1 MSVSETASLRKDQR
15 NMSKKQKKRG
25 NQIRDADRRSV
36 AWLLTDTA
44 YDTLCVSGYTRL
56 SENPEVL
63 MAVNKLAGLIGSM
76 TIHLMAN
83 SEDGDIRI
91 KNALSRKLDI
101 EPNRYMT
108 RMTLMSWIVRTL
120 LLYGDGNAVLLPKTS
135 GGYLED
141 LVPISHSRVS
151 FVPDGGYG
159 YRIKVDGQD
168 HDPGQLLHF
177 VLNPDPDQPWKGMGL
192 RVALKDITSN
202 LKQAAV
208 TKKGFL
214 EDKWKPSVI
223 IKVDSWSED
232 LSTREGR
239 ENYLRG
245 FSTDRPG
252 DPMIIPADGMD
263 VIQVKPLT
271 LNDLAI
277 NDSVSLDKR
286 SVASILGVPP
296 YVVGVGA
303 FNREEWNS
311 FINNTVLPLV
321 KGLEQELTRKLLI
334 SEDLFVRMNPWALYA
349 YDVQNLAS
357 IGSELY
363 VRGIMTGNE
372 VRDWIGQG
380 PRAGLDELVILE
392 NFIPASMIGDQLKL
406 NQQKKNQEKLDGL
419 GGESDG

>member
-1 MSVSETASLRKDQR
+1 
-15 NMSKKQKKRG
+15 MSKKHKKRG
-25 NQIRDADRRSV
+25 NQIRDADKRSE
-36 AWLLTDTA
+36 AWLLTDAA

-83 SEDGDIRI
+83 SEDGDVRI

-120 LLYGDGNAVLLPKTS
+120 LLYGDGNAVVLPKTS

-141 LVPISHSRVS
+141 LVPIPPSRVS
-151 FVPDGGYG
+151 FDSDDGYG
-159 YRIKVDGQD
+159 YRIRISGQE

-177 VLNPDPDQPWKGMGL
+177 VLNPDPAQPWKGMGL
-192 RVALKDITSN
+192 RVALKDVAAN
-202 LKQAAV
+202 LKQAAA

-214 EDKWKPSVI
+214 ADKWKPSVI
-223 IKVDSWSED
+223 IKVDSWAEE

-239 ENYLRG
+239 DNYLRG

-252 DPMIIPADGMD
+252 DPMIIPADGME

-286 SVASILGVPP
+286 SVAAILGVPP

-321 KGLEQELTRKLLI
+321 RGLEQELTRKLLI
-334 SEDLFVRMNPWALYA
+334 SEDLFIRMNPWALYA
-349 YDVQNLAS
+349 YDVQSLAS
-357 IGSELY
+357 IGMDMA
-363 VRGIMTGNE
+363 VRGLMLGNE
-372 VRDWIGQG
+372 VRDWL
-380 PRAGLDELVILE
+380 GLEPKEGLNTLKILE
-392 NFIPASMIGDQLKL
+392 NFISLAKIDDQLKL
-406 NQQKKNQEKLDGL
+406 DQSKK
-419 GGESDG
+419 S

>member
-1 MSVSETASLRKDQR
+1 
-15 NMSKKQKKRG
+15 MSKKRKNRG
-25 NQIRDADRRSV
+25 NQIRDADRRSA
-36 AWLLTDTA
+36 AWLLSDTA

-83 SEDGDIRI
+83 SEGGDVRI

-101 EPNRYMT
+101 EPNKYMT
-108 RMTLMSWIVRTL
+108 RMTLVSWIVRTL
-120 LLYGDGNAVLLPKTS
+120 LLYGDGNAVVLPRTS

-141 LVPISHSRVS
+141 LVPIPPSRMS

-159 YRIKVDGQD
+159 YRILIDGRE

-177 VLNPDPDQPWKGMGL
+177 VLNPDPAQPWRGMGL
-192 RVALKDITSN
+192 RVALKDVAAN
-202 LKQAAV
+202 LKQAAA

-214 EDKWKPSVI
+214 ADKWKPSVI
-223 IKVDSWSED
+223 IKVDSWAEE
-232 LSTREGR
+232 LRTPEGR

-245 FSTDRPG
+245 FGTDEPG
-252 DPMIIPADGMD
+252 KPIVIPADGME

-286 SVASILGVPP
+286 TVAAILGVPP

-311 FINNTVLPLV
+311 FINTTVLPLV

-334 SEDLFVRMNPWALYA
+334 SENLFIRMNPWALYA

-357 IGSELY
+357 IGMNMAA
-363 VRGIMTGNE
+363 RGLMLGNE
-372 VRDWIGQG
+372 VRDWL
-380 PRAGLDELVILE
+380 GLEPKEGLNTLKILE
-392 NFIPASMIGDQLKL
+392 NFISLDMIDAQLKL
-406 NQQKKNQEKLDGL
+406 DQSKKTEGA
-419 GGESDG
+419 GGENDG

>member
-1 MSVSETASLRKDQR
+1 
-15 NMSKKQKKRG
+15 MSKKRKNRG
-25 NQIRDADRRSV
+25 NQIRDADKRSA
-36 AWLLTDTA
+36 AWLLADAA

-83 SEDGDIRI
+83 SDGGDVRI

-108 RMTLMSWIVRTL
+108 RMTLVSWIVRTL
-120 LLYGDGNAVLLPKTS
+120 LLYGDGNAVVLPKTS

-141 LVPISHSRVS
+141 LVPIPPSRIS
-151 FVPDGGYG
+151 FASDGGYG
-159 YRIKVDGQD
+159 YRILIDGVA
-168 HDPGQLLHF
+168 HDSGQLLHF
-177 VLNPDPDQPWKGMGL
+177 VLNPDPVQPWRGMGL
-192 RVALKDITSN
+192 RVALKDVAAN
-202 LKQAAV
+202 LKQAAA

-223 IKVDSWSED
+223 IKVDSWAEE
-232 LSTREGR
+232 LRTPEGR
-239 ENYLRG
+239 DNYLRG
-245 FSTDRPG
+245 FGTDDPG
-252 DPMIIPADGMD
+252 KPMVIPADGMD

-286 SVASILGVPP
+286 TVAAILGVPP

-334 SEDLFVRMNPWALYA
+334 SEDLFFRMNPWALYA

-357 IGSELY
+357 IGMNMAA
-363 VRGIMTGNE
+363 RGLMFGNE
-372 VRDWIGQG
+372 VRDWL
-380 PRAGLDELVILE
+380 GLEPKEGLNTLKILE
-392 NFIPASMIGDQLKL
+392 NFISLDKIDDQLKL
-406 NQQKKNQEKLDGL
+406 DQSKKSDGT
-419 GGESDG
+419 GGEDDG

>member
-1 MSVSETASLRKDQR
+1 MSRKR
-15 NMSKKQKKRG
+15 KKSGGG
-25 NQIRDADRRSV
+25 NQIRDADRSS
-36 AWLLTDTA
+36 AWLLTDAA
-44 YDTLCVSGYTRL
+44 YDTLCISGYTRL

-76 TIHLMAN
+76 TIHLMSN
-83 SEDGDIRI
+83 SENGDVRI

-120 LLYGDGNAVLLPKTS
+120 LLYGDGNAVVLPKTS
-135 GGYLED
+135 RGYLED
-141 LVPISHSRVS
+141 LVPIPPSRVS
-151 FVPDGGYG
+151 LQPDGGYG
-159 YRIKVDGQD
+159 YRVLVDGQD

-177 VLNPDPDQPWKGMGL
+177 VLDPDPAQPWRGMGL
-192 RVALKDITSN
+192 RVALKDVAAN
-202 LKQAAV
+202 LKQAAA
-208 TKKGFL
+208 TKKGFMA
-214 EDKWKPSVI
+214 DKWKPSI
-223 IKVDSWSED
+223 IIRVDSWAEE
-232 LSTREGR
+232 LRTPEGR
-239 ENYLRG
+239 EAFMRG
-245 FSTDRPG
+245 FSSGKPG
-252 DPMIIPADGMD
+252 EPFLIPSDGMD

-277 NDSVSLDKR
+277 NDSVTLDKR
-286 SVASILGVPP
+286 TVAAILGVPP

-311 FINNTVLPLV
+311 FVNNTVLPLV
-321 KGLEQELTRKLLI
+321 KGIEQELTRKLLI
-334 SEDLFVRMNPWALYA
+334 SEDMFIRMNPWALYA
-349 YDVQNLAS
+349 YDMQNLAS

-380 PRAGLDELVILE
+380 PLAGLDELVILE

-406 NQQKKNQEKLDGL
+406 DQQKKNQEKLDGI
-419 GGESDG
+419 GGDN

>member
-1 MSVSETASLRKDQR
+1 
-15 NMSKKQKKRG
+15 MSKKRKNRG
-25 NQIRDADRRSV
+25 NQIRDADKRSA
-36 AWLLTDTA
+36 AWLLADAA

-83 SEDGDIRI
+83 SDGGDVRI

-108 RMTLMSWIVRTL
+108 RMTLVSWIVRTL
-120 LLYGDGNAVLLPKTS
+120 LLYGDGNAVVLPKTS

-141 LVPISHSRVS
+141 LVPIPPSRIS
-151 FVPDGGYG
+151 FASDGGYG
-159 YRIKVDGQD
+159 YRILIDGVA
-168 HDPGQLLHF
+168 HDSGQLLHF
-177 VLNPDPDQPWKGMGL
+177 VLNPDPVQPWRGMGL
-192 RVALKDITSN
+192 RVALKDVAAN
-202 LKQAAV
+202 LKQAAA

-223 IKVDSWSED
+223 IKVDSWAEE
-232 LSTREGR
+232 LRTPEGR
-239 ENYLRG
+239 DNYLRG
-245 FSTDRPG
+245 FGTDDPG
-252 DPMIIPADGMD
+252 KPMVIPADGMD

-286 SVASILGVPP
+286 TVAAILGVPP

-334 SEDLFVRMNPWALYA
+334 SEDLFFRMNPWALYA

-357 IGSELY
+357 IGMNMAA
-363 VRGIMTGNE
+363 RGLMLGNE
-372 VRDWIGQG
+372 VRDWL
-380 PRAGLDELVILE
+380 GLEPKEGLNTLKILE
-392 NFIPASMIGDQLKL
+392 NFISLDKIDDQLKL
-406 NQQKKNQEKLDGL
+406 DQSKKSDGT
-419 GGESDG
+419 GGEDDG

>member
-1 MSVSETASLRKDQR
+1 
-15 NMSKKQKKRG
+15 MSKKCKNRG
-25 NQIRDADRRSV
+25 NQIRDADRQSA

-83 SEDGDIRI
+83 SEGGDVRI

-101 EPNRYMT
+101 EPNKYMT

-120 LLYGDGNAVLLPKTS
+120 LLYGDGNAVVLPKTS

-141 LVPISHSRVS
+141 LIPIPPGQVS
-151 FVPDGGYG
+151 FEVDGGYG
-159 YRIKVDGQD
+159 YRIRVGGQD
-168 HDPGQLLHF
+168 YDPGQLLHF
-177 VLNPDPDQPWKGMGL
+177 VLAPDPAQPWRGMGL
-192 RVALKDITSN
+192 RVALKDVAAN
-202 LKQAAV
+202 LKQAAA

-214 EDKWKPSVI
+214 EDKWKPSII
-223 IKVDSWSED
+223 IKVDSWAEEMR
-232 LSTREGR
+232 TREGR
-239 ENYLRG
+239 DNYLRG

-252 DPMIIPADGMD
+252 DPMVIPADGME

-286 SVASILGVPP
+286 TVAAILGVPP

-303 FNREEWNS
+303 FSREEWNS
-311 FINNTVLPLV
+311 FINTTVLPLV

-334 SEDLFVRMNPWALYA
+334 SEYLFVRMNPWALYA
-349 YDVQNLAS
+349 YDVQALAS

-380 PRAGLDELVILE
+380 PLAGLDELVILE

-406 NQQKKNQEKLDGL
+406 DQQKADRERSDEM
-419 GGESDG
+419 GGENDG

>member
-1 MSVSETASLRKDQR
+1 
-15 NMSKKQKKRG
+15 MSKKRKNRG
-25 NQIRDADRRSV
+25 NQIRDADRRSA
-36 AWLLTDTA
+36 AWLLSDTA

-83 SEDGDIRI
+83 SEGGDVRI

-101 EPNRYMT
+101 EPNKYMT
-108 RMTLMSWIVRTL
+108 RMTLVSWIVRTL
-120 LLYGDGNAVLLPKTS
+120 LLYGDGNAVVLPRTS

-141 LVPISHSRVS
+141 LVPIPPSRMS

-159 YRIKVDGQD
+159 YRILIDGRE

-177 VLNPDPDQPWKGMGL
+177 VLNPDPAQPWRGMGL
-192 RVALKDITSN
+192 RVALKDVAAN
-202 LKQAAV
+202 LKQAAA

-214 EDKWKPSVI
+214 ADKWKPSVI
-223 IKVDSWSED
+223 IKVDSWAEE
-232 LSTREGR
+232 LRTPEGR

-245 FSTDRPG
+245 FGTDEPG
-252 DPMIIPADGMD
+252 KPIVIPADGME

-286 SVASILGVPP
+286 TVAAILGVPP

-311 FINNTVLPLV
+311 FINTTVLPLV

-334 SEDLFVRMNPWALYA
+334 SEDLFIRMNPWALYA

-357 IGSELY
+357 IGMNMAA
-363 VRGIMTGNE
+363 RGLMLGNE
-372 VRDWIGQG
+372 VRDWL
-380 PRAGLDELVILE
+380 GLEPKEGLNTLKILE
-392 NFIPASMIGDQLKL
+392 NFISLDMIDAQLKL
-406 NQQKKNQEKLDGL
+406 DQSKKTEGA
-419 GGESDG
+419 GGENDG

>member
-1 MSVSETASLRKDQR
+1 
-15 NMSKKQKKRG
+15 MSKKRKNRS
-25 NQIRDADRRSV
+25 NQIRDADRRSA
-36 AWLLTDTA
+36 AWLLTDAA
-44 YDTLCVSGYTRL
+44 YDTLCISGYTRL

-83 SEDGDIRI
+83 SEGGDIRI

-120 LLYGDGNAVLLPKTS
+120 LLYGDGNAVVFPKTS
-135 GGYLED
+135 GGYLDD
-141 LVPISHSRVS
+141 LIPIPPSRVS
-151 FVPDGGYG
+151 FVSDGSYG
-159 YRIKVDGQD
+159 YRILIDGRE

-177 VLNPDPDQPWKGMGL
+177 VLNPDPAQPWRGIGL
-192 RVALKDITSN
+192 RVALKDVTAN
-202 LKQAAV
+202 LKQAAA

-223 IKVDSWSED
+223 IKVDSWAET
-232 LSTREGR
+232 LQTPEGQ
-239 ENYLRG
+239 ENYMKR
-245 FSTDRPG
+245 FSADKPG
-252 DPMIIPADGMD
+252 QPIVIPADGMD

-286 SVASILGVPP
+286 TVAAILGMPP

-303 FNREEWNS
+303 FNREEWNAS
-311 FINNTVLPLV
+311 INNTVLTLV
-321 KGLEQELTRKLLI
+321 KGIEQELTRKLLI
-334 SEDLFVRMNPWALYA
+334 SDNLFFRMNPWALYA
-349 YDVQNLAS
+349 YDVQNLAA

-380 PRAGLDELVILE
+380 PMAGLDELVILE

-419 GGESDG
+419 GGENDG

>member
-1 MSVSETASLRKDQR
+1 
-15 NMSKKQKKRG
+15 MSKKQKKRG
-25 NQIRDADRRSV
+25 NQIRDAGRRSV

-83 SEDGDIRI
+83 SEGGDVRI

-120 LLYGDGNAVLLPKTS
+120 LLYGDGNAVVLPKTS

-159 YRIKVDGQD
+159 YRIKVDGKD

-406 NQQKKNQEKLDGL
+406 NQQKKNQEKLDGM
-419 GGESDG
+419 GGDGDG

>member
-1 MSVSETASLRKDQR
+1 
-15 NMSKKQKKRG
+15 MSKKRKNRG
-25 NQIRDADRRSV
+25 NQIRDADRRPAV
-36 AWLLTDTA
+36 WLLTDTA
-44 YDTLCVSGYTRL
+44 YDTLCISGYTRL

-76 TIHLMAN
+76 TIHLMSN
-83 SEDGDIRI
+83 SEGGDVRVR
-91 KNALSRKLDI
+91 NALSRKLDI

-120 LLYGDGNAVLLPKTS
+120 LLYGDGNAVVLPKTG

-141 LVPISHSRVS
+141 LVPIPPSRVS
-151 FVPDGGYG
+151 FASDGGYG
-159 YRIKVDGQD
+159 YRILIDGQD
-168 HDPGQLLHF
+168 YDPEQLLHF
-177 VLNPDPDQPWKGMGL
+177 VLDPDPAQPWRGMGL
-192 RVALKDITSN
+192 RVALKDVTAN
-202 LKQAAV
+202 LKQAAA

-223 IKVDSWSED
+223 IKVDSWAED
-232 LSTREGR
+232 LRTPEGR
-239 ENYLRG
+239 ANYLRG
-245 FSTDRPG
+245 FATDKPG
-252 DPMIIPADGMD
+252 EPILIPADGME
-263 VIQVKPLT
+263 VTQVKPLT

-286 SVASILGVPP
+286 TVAAVLGVPP

-321 KGLEQELTRKLLI
+321 RGLEQELTRKLLI
-334 SEDLFVRMNPWALYA
+334 SEDLFIRMNPWALYA

-380 PRAGLDELVILE
+380 PRAGLDDLVILE
-392 NFIPASMIGDQLKL
+392 NFIPASMIGDQMKL
-406 NQQKKNQEKLDGL
+406 NQQKKNQEKLDSL

>member
-1 MSVSETASLRKDQR
+1 
-15 NMSKKQKKRG
+15 MSKKRKNRG
-25 NQIRDADRRSV
+25 NQIRDADKRSA
-36 AWLLTDTA
+36 AWLLADAA

-83 SEDGDIRI
+83 SDGGDVRI

-108 RMTLMSWIVRTL
+108 RMTLVSWIVRTL
-120 LLYGDGNAVLLPKTS
+120 LLYGDGNAVVLPKTS

-141 LVPISHSRVS
+141 LVPIPPSRIS
-151 FVPDGGYG
+151 FASDGGYG
-159 YRIKVDGQD
+159 YRILIDGVA
-168 HDPGQLLHF
+168 HDSGQLLHF
-177 VLNPDPDQPWKGMGL
+177 VLNPDPVQPWRGMGL
-192 RVALKDITSN
+192 RVALKDVAAN
-202 LKQAAV
+202 LKQAAA

-223 IKVDSWSED
+223 IKVDSWAEE
-232 LSTREGR
+232 LRTPEGR
-239 ENYLRG
+239 DNYLRG
-245 FSTDRPG
+245 FGTDDPG
-252 DPMIIPADGMD
+252 KPMVIPADGMD

-286 SVASILGVPP
+286 TVAAILGVPP

-334 SEDLFVRMNPWALYA
+334 SEDLFFRMNPWALYA

-357 IGSELY
+357 IGMNMAA
-363 VRGIMTGNE
+363 RGLMLGNE
-372 VRDWIGQG
+372 VRDWL
-380 PRAGLDELVILE
+380 GLEPKEGLNTLKILE
-392 NFIPASMIGDQLKL
+392 NFISLDKIDDQLKL
-406 NQQKKNQEKLDGL
+406 DQSKKSDGT
-419 GGESDG
+419 GGEDEG

>member
-1 MSVSETASLRKDQR
+1 MSRKR
-15 NMSKKQKKRG
+15 KNRG
-25 NQIRDADRRSV
+25 NQIRDANKQSA
-36 AWLLTDTA
+36 AWLLTDAA

-63 MAVNKLAGLIGSM
+63 MAVNKLAGLISSM
-76 TIHLMAN
+76 TIHLMSN
-83 SEDGDIRI
+83 SQDGDIRI

-120 LLYGDGNAVLLPKTS
+120 LLYGDGNAVVLPRTS

-141 LVPISHSRVS
+141 LTPIPPAQVS
-151 FVPDGGYG
+151 FTSDGGCG
-159 YRIKVDGQD
+159 YRIRIGGQD
-168 HDPGQLLHF
+168 CDPGQLLHF
-177 VLNPDPDQPWKGMGL
+177 VLNPDPAQPWRGMGL
-192 RVALKDITSN
+192 RVALKDVAAN
-202 LKQAAV
+202 LKQAAA
-208 TKKGFL
+208 TKRGFL

-223 IKVDSWSED
+223 IKVDSWAEE
-232 LSTREGR
+232 LRTPEGR
-239 ENYLRG
+239 DNYLRG
-245 FSTDRPG
+245 FGTDEPG
-252 DPMIIPADGMD
+252 KPMVIPADGME
-263 VIQVKPLT
+263 VVQVKPLT

-286 SVASILGVPP
+286 TVASILGVPP

-321 KGLEQELTRKLLI
+321 RGLEQELTRKLLI
-334 SEDLFVRMNPWALYA
+334 SENMFIRMNPWALYA

-380 PRAGLDELVILE
+380 PMAGLDELVILE

-406 NQQKKNQEKLDGL
+406 NQQKKNQEKLDGI
-419 GGESDG
+419 GGEHDG

>member
-1 MSVSETASLRKDQR
+1 
-15 NMSKKQKKRG
+15 MSKKRKNRG
-25 NQIRDADRRSV
+25 NQIRDADRRST

-83 SEDGDIRI
+83 SEGGDVRI

-101 EPNRYMT
+101 EPNKYMT
-108 RMTLMSWIVRTL
+108 RMTLVSWIVRTL
-120 LLYGDGNAVLLPKTS
+120 LLYGDGNAVVLPRTS

-141 LVPISHSRVS
+141 LVPIPPSRMS

-159 YRIKVDGQD
+159 YRILIDGRE

-177 VLNPDPDQPWKGMGL
+177 VLNPDPAQPWRGMGL
-192 RVALKDITSN
+192 RVALKDVAAN
-202 LKQAAV
+202 LKQAAA

-214 EDKWKPSVI
+214 ADKWKPSVI
-223 IKVDSWSED
+223 IKVDSWAEE
-232 LSTREGR
+232 LRTPEGR

-245 FSTDRPG
+245 FGTDEPG
-252 DPMIIPADGMD
+252 KPIVIPADGME

-286 SVASILGVPP
+286 TVAAILGVPP

-311 FINNTVLPLV
+311 FINTTVLPLV

-334 SEDLFVRMNPWALYA
+334 SEDLFIRMNPWALYA

-357 IGSELY
+357 IGMNMAA
-363 VRGIMTGNE
+363 RGLMLGNE
-372 VRDWIGQG
+372 VRDWL
-380 PRAGLDELVILE
+380 GLEPKEGLNTLKILE
-392 NFIPASMIGDQLKL
+392 NFISLDMIDAQLKL
-406 NQQKKNQEKLDGL
+406 DQSKKTEGA
-419 GGESDG
+419 GGENDG